1 MPWLSVV
8 QARKAESVGDG
19 VEIRGWV
26 RTRRDSKG
34 GFSFLEINDGS
45 CMGNLQ
51 VIVPAELGNYQ
62 SEVLKLGAGC
72 SVVARMGKPSAGSA
86 ALPPA
91 EFIGRLET
99 SGGSET
105 SQYPEERKSTETP

>member
-1 MPWLSVV
+1 LIAGAFVDGGGESADSFAGSWNAMPWLSVV
-8 QARKAESVGDG
+8 QARKSESVGDG

-62 SEVLKLGAGC
+62 SEVL
-72 SVVARMGKPSAGSA
+72 
-86 ALPPA
+86 
-91 EFIGRLET
+91 T
-99 SGGSET
+99 SGRGAAWWWRGS
-105 SQYPEERKSTETP
+105 